1 MTVNTYEMN
10 YTEIIDKL
18 REENYRLKDALYA
31 QKDEC
36 YALKDEIYR
45 LKNEIGELRGQK
57 VSVNTTDIS
66 PSIIHEPDNHY
77 SEVSPAVNIGS
88 HTAVTRPKKERNYG
102 HGASGNGAR
111 PMIPKI

>member
-1 MTVNTYEMN
+1 MNTYEMN

-57 VSVNTTDIS
+57 VSVNDTEIS
-66 PSIIHEPDNHY
+66 FSVRHEADNHY
-77 SEVSPAVNIGS
+77 SEVSPAVNIGG
-88 HTAVTRPKKERNYG
+88 HTAVTRSKGEMTYG